1 MTLQVIDW
9 KEALQQCG
17 EDEDF
22 LKELM
27 LDLKSESGKQIAAM
41 EEIIRN
47 PTDNPFDR
55 IARSAHV
62 LKGAA
67 SNLCCPELLQTSMD
81 LESAA
86 QTAAADA
93 KNQAHVQQVR
103 VRFESLKRAVQNY
116 LVYVQTAGL

>member
-41 EEIIRN
+41 EEIIRVRN
-47 PTDNPFDR
+47 AVTIVMMR
-55 IARSAHV
+55 GREQRLCHQLLKLAHFFLSKSNWTWSQCVVV
-62 LKGAA
+62 L
-67 SNLCCPELLQTSMD
+67 
-81 LESAA
+81 
-86 QTAAADA
+86 
-93 KNQAHVQQVR
+93 
-103 VRFESLKRAVQNY
+103 Y
-116 LVYVQTAGL
+116 

>member
-41 EEIIRN
+41 EEIIRVR
-47 PTDNPFDR
+47 D
-55 IARSAHV
+55 V
-62 LKGAA
+62 VG
-67 SNLCCPELLQTSMD
+67 TS
-81 LESAA
+81 
-86 QTAAADA
+86 
-93 KNQAHVQQVR
+93 
-103 VRFESLKRAVQNY
+103 RFRLHQYNY
-116 LVYVQTAGL
+116 

>member
-41 EEIIRN
+41 EEIIRVR
-47 PTDNPFDR
+47 D
-55 IARSAHV
+55 V
-62 LKGAA
+62 G
-67 SNLCCPELLQTSMD
+67 TS
-81 LESAA
+81 
-86 QTAAADA
+86 
-93 KNQAHVQQVR
+93 
-103 VRFESLKRAVQNY
+103 RFWLHQYNY
-116 LVYVQTAGL
+116 